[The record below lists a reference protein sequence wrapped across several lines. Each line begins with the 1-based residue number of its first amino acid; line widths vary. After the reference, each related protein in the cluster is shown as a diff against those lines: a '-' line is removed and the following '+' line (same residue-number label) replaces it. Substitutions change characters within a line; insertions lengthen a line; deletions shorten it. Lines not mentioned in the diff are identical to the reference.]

1 MANAIKES
9 GDGVALQITK
19 PAREAGLVE
28 ETDDSDGKTAT
39 YRATTRVHAFDGLL
53 LVVDVDEVDP
63 ENEADLVA
71 TAARDTSS
79 VYRTMKATV
88 QIAGHGYQLQ
98 LPTATDAGFQ
108 KGDTPATV
116 TAPGMLILAGSR
128 KQAAGE
134 SRPTRVAEDL
144 EAIRREY
151 HTQ

>member
-79 VYRTMKATV
+79 VYRTMEATV

-108 KGDTPATV
+108 KGDKPTTV
-116 TAPGMLILAGSR
+116 TAPGILILAGSR
-128 KQAAGE
+128 EQVAGD
-134 SRPTRVAEDL
+134 SRPTRVADDL
-144 EAIRREY
+144 ATIRHEY
-151 HTQ
+151 YSE